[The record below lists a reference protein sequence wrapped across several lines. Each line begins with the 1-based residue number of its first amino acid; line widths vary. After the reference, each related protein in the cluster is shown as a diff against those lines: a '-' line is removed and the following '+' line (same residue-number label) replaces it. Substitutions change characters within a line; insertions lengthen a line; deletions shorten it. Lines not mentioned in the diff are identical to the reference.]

1 MTQGPPRYLLGLA
14 ILFWAAITERVV
26 PGLICAL
33 LIEGANWTRVRW
45 AFGEKAALVAWR
57 LAVLFLVMA
66 MVLVLLQ
73 GGSRLTAMSRVF
85 TWLPVIMFPL
95 QFVQSY
101 GTSRTLPLSTFSMM
115 VRRRR
120 AHALAHGLPYREVRF
135 SFGYAYLCG
144 ILLACS
150 LGENAGAP
158 WFYPG
163 LILIVFWAF
172 VSMNWKSVGLATVV
186 VLLLCALGGIGGQ
199 RGLTALYM
207 YATTGNSSPDSDP
220 TLNNARERNTSIGD
234 MGKLKQS
241 PEVVWRLIQ
250 EKGPLPRLLR
260 VASYNTYSGTVWQA
274 QIPRDRNTDAKD
286 FEALP
291 ELGNP
296 ANPDDPEDSF
306 QICPPGLPNQS
317 VAIDP
322 QLNRFK
328 IRGVVPDR
336 GGLFPLPANA
346 ASLHQFAFEELE
358 RNSFGTF
365 KIKPSQ
371 PVSDAR
377 VLWGDEFATE
387 APPWESIVSE
397 GKAYSRM
404 GSIRAFDTKP
414 SGRNRGWSVIH
425 LSDAERNLLRDGKFQ
440 GRPWPWR
447 SMIPSGR
454 PKWRL
459 VQPDLSIPPKEAKVL
474 AEIVDE
480 LGLRDGSTIERIERL
495 REYFLSNFRYSKYNS
510 VPRDLEGLLRQNK
523 RLRSVLR
530 DEDRTLIATFLQ
542 YTRAGHCEFFATS
555 AALLLRESGIP
566 TRYVS
571 GFAVVERNQETGETV
586 IRGTHAHAWCRAWD
600 EASQQWFDVDLTP
613 PDWTGMETP
622 RMSRFQGFQ
631 DAMQRLREDLL
642 VWRDQPGHMAI
653 ITSILLTPVLIGLG
667 FLGRN
672 LWKSRQQLEAT
683 KRKKRGPVVL
693 AETPLLSLEKAA
705 RKVLGERPP
714 GLPLGSWLLQL
725 SPRISSPELLA
736 EAVRIHHGLRFDP
749 QPGDPQAGSRLQSLV
764 REIKNQLTKRP

>member
-14 ILFWAAITERVV
+14 VLFWAAITERPV

-45 AFGEKAALVAWR
+45 AFGERASLFAWR
-57 LAVLFLVMA
+57 LSVLFLVMA

-85 TWLPVIMFPL
+85 TWLPVILLPL
-95 QFVQSY
+95 QFVQAY
-101 GTSRTLPLSTFSMM
+101 GTSRTLQLSTFSMM

-144 ILLACS
+144 TLLACS

-163 LILIVFWAF
+163 LVILVAWAF
-172 VSMNWKSVGLATVV
+172 IAMGRMSMGFGTVLALVAA
-186 VLLLCALGGIGGQ
+186 ALGGLGGQ
-199 RGLTALYM
+199 KGLTALYM
-207 YATTGNSSPDSDP
+207 YATMGHLSPDTDP
-220 TLNNARERNTSIGD
+220 QLNYARERHTSIGD

-241 PEVVWRLIQ
+241 PEIVWRLLQ
-250 EKGPLPRLLR
+250 ERGPLPRLLR
-260 VASYNTYSGTVWQA
+260 VASYNTYHGTSWQA
-274 QIPRDRNTDAKD
+274 SIPRDRNTDAKD

-322 QLNRFK
+322 SLNRFR
-328 IRGVVPDR
+328 IRGAIPDR

-346 ASLHQFAFEELE
+346 ASLHRFAFEELE

-365 KIKPSQ
+365 KLKPSQ
-371 PVSDAR
+371 PVNDAR
-377 VLWGDEFATE
+377 VLWGERFATE
-387 APPWESIVSE
+387 APPWESIVSD
-397 GKAYSRM
+397 GRTYSRM
-404 GSIRAFDTKP
+404 SAIRAFSLRPEPRDRHRTMIP
-414 SGRNRGWSVIH
+414 
-425 LSDAERNLLRDGKFQ
+425 LSRAETNILREGKFQ
-440 GRPWPWR
+440 GHPWPWM
-447 SMIPSGR
+447 SMATIIR

-459 VQPDLSIPPKEAKVL
+459 VQPDLAIPAKEAKVL
-474 AEIVDE
+474 KEVVDE
-480 LGLRDGSTIERIERL
+480 LGLRTGNTVERIERL
-495 REYFLSNFRYSKYNS
+495 REHFLTNFRYSRYNS
-510 VPRDLEGLLRQNK
+510 VPRDLERWARNNRGRTQWLNQG
-523 RLRSVLR
+523 
-530 DEDRTLIATFLQ
+530 DRTLIGTFLQ
-542 YTRAGHCEFFATS
+542 YSRAGHCEFFATS
-555 AALLLRESGIP
+555 AALLLREAGIP

-571 GFAVVERNQETGETV
+571 GFAVVERNQKTGESV

-600 EASQQWFDVDLTP
+600 AEARRWIDVDLTP

-622 RMSRFQGFQ
+622 RMSRFQNFQ

-653 ITSILLTPVLIGLG
+653 ITSVLLAPILIGLG

-683 KRKKRGPVVL
+683 KREKRGPVVL
-693 AETPLLSLEKAA
+693 AETPLLALEKPA
-705 RKVLGERPP
+705 RKILGERPA
-714 GLPLGSWLLQL
+714 GQPLGTWLMQL
-725 SPRISSPELLA
+725 SPRISSPDLLA
-736 EAVRIHHGLRFDP
+736 EAVRMHHGLRFDP
-749 QPGDPQAGSRLQSLV
+749 QPGDPDAGSRLQAMV
-764 REIKNQLTKRP
+764 RELKIQLAKR